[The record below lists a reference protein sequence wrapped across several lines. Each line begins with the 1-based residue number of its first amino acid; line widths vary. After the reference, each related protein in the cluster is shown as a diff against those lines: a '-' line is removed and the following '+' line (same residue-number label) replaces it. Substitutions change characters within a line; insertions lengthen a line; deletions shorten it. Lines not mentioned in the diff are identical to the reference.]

1 MAQAK
6 IKRHNLPR
14 QHKKVFSPLTFIM
27 FVVLILFCVILVGV
41 VLWSLLI
48 SLTKNFS
55 FIYNRTFNLKE
66 LNFENFSTILTYQIE
81 RTDGAGH
88 TLEPLSIWQV
98 YGLSLL
104 YATMSAL
111 TNTLVPCLTAYF
123 TARYKYK
130 LSKIIYT
137 TVMVVMVIPIIG
149 SLPSEIAIVRALGL
163 YDQIFVL
170 WIMKANFL
178 GLYFLIFF
186 EYFKSMPDAYFEAA
200 KIDGAGNLALLF
212 KIAMPLAINMFLT
225 VFLIHFVEFWNEYQ
239 PPMVYM
245 KSYPTVGYLLFSATT
260 MAQGKLKGIPA
271 QLALSFFM
279 FIPTLILFACFHK
292 KLMGNLTIGGIKG

>member
-1 MAQAK
+1 MARVTNKNRLNIAK
-6 IKRHNLPR
+6 R
-14 QHKKVFSPLTFIM
+14 KKVFSPLTFFM
-27 FVVLILFCVILVGV
+27 FIVLILFCIILLGVII
-41 VLWSLLI
+41 WSLLI

-55 FIYNRTFNLKE
+55 FIYNRTFDLKD
-66 LNFENFSTILTYQIE
+66 LNFENFKTILSYQVE
-81 RTDGAGH
+81 RTDGLGH
-88 TLEPLSIWQV
+88 TLQPLTIWQV
-98 YGLSLL
+98 YGLSFL
-104 YATMSAL
+104 YATMCAF

-130 LSKIIYT
+130 LSNIIYT
-137 TVMVVMVIPIIG
+137 VVMIAMVVPIIG

-163 YDQIFVL
+163 YDKIYVL

-178 GLYFLIFF
+178 GLYYLIFHD
-186 EYFKSMPDAYFEAA
+186 YFKSLPDAYFEAA
-200 KIDGAGNLALLF
+200 KIDGAGNLTLLF
-212 KIAMPLAINMFLT
+212 KIAFPMVINMFLT

-279 FIPTLILFACFHK
+279 FIPTLILFACSHK